1 MNLEQITF
9 RVEVEGPRISTFVH
23 FTESSEEGVFTI
35 KIGDLVMSISEFR
48 EYVKQL
54 KEIEYKLV
62 VIENFIRSANA

>member
-9 RVEVEGPRISTFVH
+9 RVDIEPRHSSAFVH
-23 FTESSEEGVFTI
+23 FVETEEGVFSI
-35 KIGDLVMSISEFR
+35 KVGDTTMSIPEFR
-48 EYVKQL
+48 GYVKQL

>member
-1 MNLEQITF
+1 MTLEQLTF
-9 RVEVEGPRISTFVH
+9 RVIIEEGHRAVFVH
-23 FTESSEEGVFTI
+23 FIEVEEGVFTI
-35 KIGDLVMSISEFR
+35 KIGDLVMSIGEFR